1 MFWPTKGPPLWRRQ
15 ENLPKWAFRTRHS
28 QKRTKKSS
36 KMSVSYET
44 FAKKDKE
51 IFQNERFVRDIRKK
65 RQRNLPK
72 WAFRTRH
79 SQKLTKRPCKMSV
92 SYETFAKTDK
102 ETFQNER
109 FVRDIRK
116 NWQRDLPKWAF
127 RTRHS
132 QKRTKKSSK
141 MSVSY
146 ETFAKKDKE
155 IFQNERFVRDIRKK
169 RQRNLPKWAFRT
181 RHSRKKTKKSS
192 KMSVSYETFAK
203 TDKRPCKMS
212 VSYETFAKTDKETF
226 QNERFVRDIRKN
238 WQRDLPKWAFRARHS
253 PKTDKETF
261 QNERFVRDI
270 RKKRQRDLPKWAFR
284 TRHSQKLTKRP
295 PKMSVSY
302 ETFAKTKISAFQCPN
317 GTAYI
322 SHIRHARSP
331 QRVDHAPRVTQFR
344 LGFAHPT
351 RTISAEGWP
360 RKRTIAVSPRFRASD
375 THDLRRGL
383 TTPRHNRS
391 FA

>member
-1 MFWPTKGPPLWRRQ
+1 MITFWPTKGPPPLKASR
-15 ENLPKWAFRTRHS
+15 
-28 QKRTKKSS
+28 KSS
-36 KMSVSYET
+36 EMSVSYET
-44 FAKKDKE
+44 FAKTDNE
-51 IFQNERFVRDIRKK
+51 AFQNKRFVRDIRKK

-79 SQKLTKRPCKMSV
+79 SQKKTKKSSKMSV

-132 QKRTKKSSK
+132 QKRTRKTSK
-141 MSVSY
+141 
-146 ETFAKKDKE
+146 
-155 IFQNERFVRDIRKK
+155 I
-169 RQRNLPKWAFRT
+169 
-181 RHSRKKTKKSS
+181 
-192 KMSVSYETFAK
+192 
-203 TDKRPCKMS
+203 MS

-226 QNERFVRDIRKN
+226 QNERFVRDIRK
-238 WQRDLPKWAFRARHS
+238 
-253 PKTDKETF
+253 
-261 QNERFVRDI
+261 I
-270 RKKRQRDLPKWAFR
+270 
-284 TRHSQKLTKRP
+284 LTKRP
-295 PKMSVSY
+295 SKMSVSY
-302 ETFAKTKISAFQCPN
+302 ETFAKTKISAFQCPK

-331 QRVDHAPRVTQFR
+331 QRVDHAPAQTQFR

-360 RKRTIAVSPRFRASD
+360 RSRTNAVSPRFRASD

-383 TTPRHNRS
+383 TTQRYNRS

>member
-1 MFWPTKGPPLWRRQ
+1 MFWPTKGSPPLWRRQ
-15 ENLPKWAFRTRHS
+15 ENLPKWAVRTRHS
-28 QKRTKKSS
+28 QKRTMKPS
-36 KMSVSYET
+36 KTSVSYET

-79 SQKLTKRPCKMSV
+79 SQKLTKRPFKRSVSYETFAKTDKEIVQNERFVRDIRKNWQRDLPKWAFRTRNSQKQTKRPSKMSV

-132 QKRTKKSSK
+132 QKLTK
-141 MSVSY
+141 
-146 ETFAKKDKE
+146 
-155 IFQNERFVRDIRKK
+155 R
-169 RQRNLPKWAFRT
+169 P
-181 RHSRKKTKKSS
+181 S

-203 TDKRPCKMS
+203 TDKDTFQNERFVRDIRKNWQRELPKWAFCTRHSQKLTKRPSKMS

-226 QNERFVRDIRKN
+226 QNERFVRDLRKN
-238 WQRDLPKWAFRARHS
+238 GQRDLPKWAFRTRCS
-253 PKTDKETF
+253 
-261 QNERFVRDI
+261 QNW
-270 RKKRQRDLPKWAFR
+270 QRDRPKWAFR

-295 PKMSVSY
+295 SKTSVSY
-302 ETFAKTKISAFQCPN
+302 ETFAKTDKEIFQN
-317 GTAYI
+317 ERFVQD
-322 SHIRHARSP
+322 IRKNE
-331 QRVDHAPRVTQFR
+331 D
-344 LGFAHPT
+344 
-351 RTISAEGWP
+351 
-360 RKRTIAVSPRFRASD
+360 
-375 THDLRRGL
+375 
-383 TTPRHNRS
+383 
-391 FA
+391 